1 MSQNAHE
8 LELQTLRAEHHTLLW
23 EASGLR
29 RELNKH
35 TNMEIRRKT
44 VLASQ
49 AALLEPG
56 AQEDLLAHVRNQL
69 RLRIA
74 AYGDV
79 VDKLRINSTRL
90 ELLQERLE
98 QKGLR
103 LLGEDIGDCSEQEL
117 VALRGQ
123 LETAQFRVAQM
134 IETRAAEARVAKK
147 FPHYQCA
154 LSLSIMRDPV
164 VTADGQSYERK
175 QIEQWFRTCRDAKE
189 PVTSP
194 LRAPLASDALVP
206 NNSLRR
212 AIEEAMDRELFEVS
226 VQLKLDVS
234 RAGCAAKRAA
244 GGAAKRAA
252 GGAAGGA
259 AKRARADE

>member
-8 LELQTLRAEHHTLLW
+8 LELQNLRAVHHSLLW

-35 TNMEIRRKT
+35 TNMEIRRNK

-49 AALLEPG
+49 AALLQPG
-56 AQEDLLAHVRNQL
+56 AQEDLLAQVRNQL
-69 RLRIA
+69 RHWIA
-74 AYGDV
+74 AHGDV

-90 ELLQERLE
+90 ELLQERLDLEE

-103 LLGEDIGDCSEQEL
+103 LLGEDIGDCSKEEL

-123 LETAQFRVAQM
+123 LETAQDRVAQM
-134 IETRAAEARVAKK
+134 LETRAAEARVTSE
-147 FPHYQCA
+147 FPQYQCP

-164 VTADGQSYERK
+164 VTADGQSYERN
-175 QIEQWFRTCRDAKE
+175 QIEQWFRQCRDAKE

-212 AIEEAMDRELFEVS
+212 AIEEAVDRELGLFEVA

-234 RAGCAAKRAA
+234 RAGGAAKRAA
-244 GGAAKRAA
+244 GGAAKRA
-252 GGAAGGA
+252 
-259 AKRARADE
+259 RR